1 MIISQ
6 STELYIS
13 GH

>member
-6 STELYIS
+6 SVHS
-13 GH
+13 